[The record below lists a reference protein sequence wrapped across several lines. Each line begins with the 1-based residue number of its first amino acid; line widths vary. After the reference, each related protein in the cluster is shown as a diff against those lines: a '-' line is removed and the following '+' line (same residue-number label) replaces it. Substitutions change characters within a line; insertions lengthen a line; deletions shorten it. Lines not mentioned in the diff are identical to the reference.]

1 LNLKRLNK
9 YYYIRLKR
17 LRGDPKILAGGL
29 AIGILVGLT
38 PTIPLHTIV
47 IIPLTI
53 VTRTSTIAGIVSSW
67 LICNPLTY
75 FPIYYF
81 SLVLGNFVLPYNIN
95 WISIR
100 TVLDQ
105 LTHSESLIGS
115 IKLIG
120 NLGYETMAVMLTGG
134 LLIGLPLA
142 IISYYMSLFLFRY
155 LNTRRKTT

>member
-17 LRGDPKILAGGL
+17 LRGDPEILAGGL
-29 AIGILVGLT
+29 AIGVLIGLT
-38 PTIPLHTIV
+38 PTIPFHTIV

-53 VTRTSTIAGIVSSW
+53 ITRTSTIAGIISSW

-81 SLVLGNFVLPYNIN
+81 SFVLGNIITPYKIS
-95 WISIR
+95 WSSIR

-105 LTHSESLIGS
+105 LTHSENLIHS

-134 LLIGLPLA
+134 LIFAIPLA
-142 IISYYMSLFLFRY
+142 LISYYMSLFLFNY
-155 LNTRRKTT
+155 LNSKRKTI